1 MKINLKKLILDHVNI
16 GNKQETYDK
25 KKQII
30 ECLSWEKDS
39 GYNVRKKEWR
49 EKYQE
54 IRNQYTQIRLHK
66 LWSTRI
72 GEYIVR
78 YLAIVEDSKENEK
91 KGILDLFVLSD
102 CINHNERLSIIMGR
116 NIHIIDKTNI
126 DMWMYILYRFPKVAF
141 SKYWNTYAYKKKD
154 RIFDAENTV
163 QYFRLT
169 QKEKQE
175 AQYKKEMMGLQG
187 SFVCVS
193 CRDAAYLETILPTID
208 CHYHDFRD
216 SDINKFASS
225 ADYLSRKGISV
236 VRMGRFVKNRVE
248 FDNCIDYANDYYD
261 ELLDIILAKDCKFY
275 VGDSSGIVWLPMV
288 LNRPIAL
295 RNWIPVFLDSET
307 LPYNPHNLLIF
318 KKYFSKNENRFLSV
332 KEMMEIEKKVKYNG
346 NLYEQYGIEVVE
358 NSEEEILDLVMEMN
372 ARLDGEWI
380 ETPEDI
386 ELQEKY
392 QRIYKEWFTKQH
404 YKESAMLRIK
414 VGTLFLRK
422 NAFLLNE

>member
-1 MKINLKKLILDHVNI
+1 MKIKLKNFILDSI
-16 GNKQETYDK
+16 KWKDKQEECDK

-30 ECLSWEKDS
+30 EYLSMDKDA
-39 GYNVRKKEWR
+39 GFNIRKNEWR
-49 EKYQE
+49 TQYQE
-54 IRNQYTQIRLHK
+54 LRKQYKQIRVHR

-78 YLAIVEDSKENEK
+78 YLTIVEDSKKNEE

-102 CINHNERLSIIMGR
+102 CKNHNVRLSTIMGR

-126 DMWMYILYRFPKVAF
+126 DMWMYILYRFPKVAI
-141 SKYWNTYAYKKKD
+141 SKYWNTYTIKKKD
-154 RIFDAENTV
+154 RVFDAEDTV
-163 QYFRLT
+163 KYFRLA
-169 QKEKQE
+169 QHEEQE
-175 AQYKKEMMGLQG
+175 GQYKKEMMGLQG
-187 SFVCVS
+187 PFVCVS
-193 CRDAAYLETILPTID
+193 CRDSVYLETILPTID

-225 ADYLSRKGISV
+225 AEYLSKEGVSV

-248 FDNCIDYANDYYD
+248 FDNCIDYANEYYD
-261 ELLDIILAKDCKFY
+261 ELLDIVLAKDCKFY
-275 VGDSSGIVWLPMV
+275 IGDSSGIVWLPMV
-288 LNRPIAL
+288 LNRPVAL

-318 KKYFSKNENRFLSV
+318 KKYYNKNENRFLSV

-346 NLYEQYGIEVVE
+346 NLYTQYGIEVIE

-372 ARLDGEWI
+372 ARLDGKWI

-386 ELQEKY
+386 ELQRKY
-392 QRIYKEWFTKQH
+392 QRIYKEWFLKQH
-404 YKESAMLRIK
+404 YKESTMLRIRI
-414 VGTLFLRK
+414 GALFLRK
-422 NAFLLNE
+422 NVFLLDE